1 MQVEIDAKVTERM
14 QTATELESAHAT
26 LLQETSEAIES
37 ARARVNVAMAAK
49 TTEATRVSDL
59 RASQLE
65 QHIADTTLLAGQ
77 RDMFAK
83 AAAAQQAELASTQG
97 TGIPVVAQEVLDAE
111 NYVTTSQANAGYSEM
126 FAAPGGAGRRLL
138 GEL

>member
-14 QTATELESAHAT
+14 QTADELESAHAA
-26 LLQETSEAIES
+26 LLQETRDAIES
-37 ARARVNVAMAAK
+37 ARARVDAAMSAK

-65 QHIADTTLLAGQ
+65 QHNVDTTLLAGQ
-77 RDMFAK
+77 RDMFAR

-97 TGIPVVAQEVLDAE
+97 AGIPGVAQEVMDAE
-111 NYVTTSQANAGYSEM
+111 NYVTTSQATAGYSEM
-126 FAAPGGAGRRLL
+126 LATPGGAGRRLL